1 MSVYHPA
8 SECPRLTGCPLC
20 ADPEHMQ
27 FMSNDRSMGRP
38 TLSGNDPANESPER
52 VHRLVQFAHEGYT
65 PERLA
70 FVFYAETK
78 AIFKEDHSYE
88 SLDAA
93 MRELLSAME
102 DAREIIGD

>member
-1 MSVYHPA
+1 MNFHPT

-20 ADPEHMQ
+20 ADPE
-27 FMSNDRSMGRP
+27 NARP
-38 TLSGNDPANESPER
+38 APAGI
-52 VHRLVQFAHEGYT
+52 HRLVQFAHQGYT
-65 PERLA
+65 AERLA

-78 AIFKEDHSYE
+78 AIFAAAHSYE